1 MEPLP
6 PLSEFLAITF
16 ERPSPLNPGIGPQLA
31 SSVTRR
37 TCRMDFSGPRNS
49 PIPVEHAQAIDSRDL
64 FIRGENMRSPDPEQ
78 CCIPR
83 TTMTCSPH
91 QYDDQATSR
100 KDKTSCSLSGPV
112 PPQHVERRKPT
123 IQWSKGCRL
132 RPPCSGRPRS
142 WPKRVCRYSKCG
154 KPETIEGRS
163 NSGDGKPYNWRGFV
177 NMEAPKEK

>member
-64 FIRGENMRSPDPEQ
+64 FIRGENMRSPDPEHMMIKQ
-78 CCIPR
+78 QAGKTRLPALSPVLSLHNMLNEGNPR
-83 TTMTCSPH
+83 S
-91 QYDDQATSR
+91 
-100 KDKTSCSLSGPV
+100 SGLKAV
-112 PPQHVERRKPT
+112 GYGLLVQGALDRGRSESVG
-123 IQWSKGCRL
+123 IQSVANPKRSKGGL
-132 RPPCSGRPRS
+132 
-142 WPKRVCRYSKCG
+142 
-154 KPETIEGRS
+154 I
-163 NSGDGKPYNWRGFV
+163 RG
-177 NMEAPKEK
+177 MESPIIGAVS